1 MSTLGD
7 ALRTSSRR
15 TIRTLAMGLL
25 LLGGCGTL
33 RPTTSELRMS
43 MYEPRTDS
51 STEAFTPRERP
62 SSRGCLLVLLP
73 GIGDDPSDFER
84 NGFVR
89 DVAAHS
95 SDCEVVLVD
104 AHLMFYLAQTMTE
117 RIAMDVLYPA
127 HRHGYRSV
135 WLVGISLGGYG
146 AILTARA
153 YPDLVDGVVL
163 IAPMLGVPPRE
174 DGVAREIIAAGGL
187 HGWPGLDALA
197 PAPRHHFREPR
208 LVWDWLR
215 DVTLTRPES
224 LVLAFGEEDRYEQ
237 RHRLLARAMDPSRV
251 FAAPGEHE
259 WKTWR
264 RLWNDVL
271 SSEPWSTATPAMCP
285 DIGSSPAPA
294 AQSEAAE
301 LAAAAC

>member
-1 MSTLGD
+1 MSTVSQELVG
-7 ALRTSSRR
+7 AAAQAGAAQ
-15 TIRTLAMGLL
+15 LATHW
-25 LLGGCGTL
+25 GT
-33 RPTTSELRMS
+33 
-43 MYEPRTDS
+43 
-51 STEAFTPRERP
+51 
-62 SSRGCLLVLLP
+62 
-73 GIGDDPSDFER
+73 
-84 NGFVR
+84 
-89 DVAAHS
+89 
-95 SDCEVVLVD
+95 
-104 AHLMFYLAQTMTE
+104 
-117 RIAMDVLYPA
+117 RIAS
-127 HRHGYRSV
+127 R
-135 WLVGISLGGYG
+135 LVPGAGWALLAYDGISLGGYG